1 MKYFSNNP
9 EIGLIFTLPNS
20 DTYNF
25 KIIDLIKKFV
35 KKNKNSKC
43 YKFLGKKNYFSIVKQ
58 VDVLGNS
65 SSGISEIPSLKKPT
79 INIGLR
85 QEGRIKAKSIIDIKK
100 ISLNLFRKS
109 LLKIKTKKF
118 QKILKNVKNPYFRK
132 NSSDRVLKILEKAN
146 LNNMKLKEFIDIKE
160 RK

>member
-1 MKYFSNNP
+1 M
-9 EIGLIFTLPNS
+9 
-20 DTYNF
+20 
-25 KIIDLIKKFV
+25 
-35 KKNKNSKC
+35 
-43 YKFLGKKNYFSIVKQ
+43 GKKLFSIVKQ
-58 VDVLGNS
+58 VDAVLGNS

-118 QKILKNVKNPYFRK
+118 QKF
-132 NSSDRVLKILEKAN
+132 
-146 LNNMKLKEFIDIKE
+146 
-160 RK
+160 